1 MNARGYQ
8 QRGYQQYKEQSLN
21 TMTPG
26 ELLLLVLDELV
37 KRLLRGDLALQQ
49 QNYEL
54 FDASIDRC
62 IAIVRYLDDTLDR
75 KYEISREL
83 HRLYEFFSYDLNRI
97 KIGRNQEELNRLRPL
112 IVDLRD
118 AFRTAERTVS
128 EQNGAN
134 AASSSLSGPRNAS
147 GAGLG
152 IPGLEGGRNP
162 YGPSYS

>member
-1 MNARGYQ
+1 MNT
-8 QRGYQQYKEQSLN
+8 RGYQQYKEQSLN

-134 AASSSLSGPRNAS
+134 AANSSFSGPRNAS

>member
-1 MNARGYQ
+1 MNT
-8 QRGYQQYKEQSLN
+8 RGYQQYKQQSLN

-49 QNYEL
+49 QDYEL

-118 AFRTAERTVS
+118 TFRIAERNVA
-128 EQNGAN
+128 EQNGTN
-134 AASSSLSGPRNAS
+134 ATSSLSGPRHIPDTDS
-147 GAGLG
+147 G
-152 IPGLEGGRNP
+152 IPGLDTGGRNA
-162 YGPSYS
+162 YGHSYS

>member
-8 QRGYQQYKEQSLN
+8 QYKQQSLN

-37 KRLLRGDLALQQ
+37 KRLMRGDLALQQ
-49 QNYEL
+49 QDYEL
-54 FDASIDRC
+54 FEASIDRC

-97 KIGRNQEELNRLRPL
+97 KIGRNKQELDRLSPL
-112 IVDLRD
+112 IIDLRD
-118 AFRTAERTVS
+118 TFRMAERNVA
-128 EQNGAN
+128 EQNGSN
-134 AASSSLSGPRNAS
+134 ASSSIAGPRNVS
-147 GAGLG
+147 EPG
-152 IPGLEGGRNP
+152 IPGLDGGRNP
-162 YGPSYS
+162 YGQSYS

>member
-1 MNARGYQ
+1 MNT
-8 QRGYQQYKEQSLN
+8 RGYQQYKEQSLN

-37 KRLLRGDLALQQ
+37 KRLMRGDLALQQ
-49 QNYEL
+49 QNYTVFEE
-54 FDASIDRC
+54 SIDRC

-97 KIGRNQEELNRLRPL
+97 KIGRNKTELDRLRPL

-118 AFRTAERTVS
+118 AFRIAERNVA
-128 EQNGAN
+128 EQNGAR
-134 AASSSLSGPRNAS
+134 AASSISGPRN
-147 GAGLG
+147 LD
-152 IPGLEGGRNP
+152 IPGLDGGRTN
-162 YGPSYS
+162 YGTS

>member
-8 QRGYQQYKEQSLN
+8 QYKQQSLN

-37 KRLLRGDLALQQ
+37 KRLMRGDLALQQ
-49 QNYEL
+49 QDYAL
-54 FDASIDRC
+54 FEASIDRC

-97 KIGRNQEELNRLRPL
+97 KIGRNKEELDRLSPL
-112 IVDLRD
+112 IIDLRD
-118 AFRTAERTVS
+118 TFRIAERNVA
-128 EQNGAN
+128 EQNGAR
-134 AASSSLSGPRNAS
+134 AASSISGPRNIS
-147 GAGLG
+147 EPG
-152 IPGLEGGRNP
+152 IPGFDGGRTP